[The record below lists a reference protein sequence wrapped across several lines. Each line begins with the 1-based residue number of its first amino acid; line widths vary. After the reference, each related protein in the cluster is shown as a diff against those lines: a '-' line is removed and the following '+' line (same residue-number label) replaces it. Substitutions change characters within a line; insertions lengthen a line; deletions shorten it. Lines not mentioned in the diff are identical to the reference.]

1 MGCISSGANAGNANN
16 VRNVNT
22 DGNAWNNNN
31 AMNTNGV
38 AVDCEENVIE

>member
-22 DGNAWNNNN
+22 DGIAWNYNI
-31 AMNTNGV
+31 AMDTLGV
-38 AVDCEENVIE
+38 AVACIVY

>member
-22 DGNAWNNNN
+22 DGNAWNGST
-31 AMNTNGV
+31 ALFTFGV
-38 AVDCEENVIE
+38 AVACIVY